1 MGVVPLKDDDDFKK
15 HNKKAVDTAAE
26 ELRVFVGD
34 VEAID
39 AQVSDLNRDRQDMFT
54 VAKSKGYDVKAL
66 RRLIAE
72 RKRDAAELEEE
83 RLAVQHYR
91 ELLL

>member
-1 MGVVPLKDDDDFKK
+1 MGVVPLKDDNDFKK
-15 HNKKAVDTAAE
+15 HNMKAVETASE

-39 AQVSDLNRDRQDMFT
+39 AQVSDLNRDRQDFFT
-54 VAKSKGYDVKAL
+54 LAKSKGYDIKAL
-66 RRLIAE
+66 RTLIAE
-72 RKRDAAELEEE
+72 RRRNAAELEEE

-91 ELLL
+91 DLLL

>member
-15 HNKKAVDTAAE
+15 HNMKAVDNAAE

-39 AQVSDLNRDRQDMFT
+39 AQVSDLNRDRQDLFT
-54 VAKSKGYDVKAL
+54 LAKSKGYDVKAL

>member
-15 HNKKAVDTAAE
+15 HNMKAVDTAAE

-39 AQVSDLNRDRQDMFT
+39 AQVSDLSRDRQDLFT
-54 VAKSKGYDVKAL
+54 LAKSKGYDVKAL

-72 RKRDAAELEEE
+72 RKRDAEELEEE
-83 RLAVQHYR
+83 RLAVQYYR

>member
-15 HNKKAVDTAAE
+15 HNMKAVDTAAE

-39 AQVSDLNRDRQDMFT
+39 AQVSDLNRDRQDLFT
-54 VAKSKGYDVKAL
+54 VARSKGYDVKAL

-72 RKRDAAELEEE
+72 RKRDAEELEEE
-83 RLAVQHYR
+83 RLAVAHYR

>member
-1 MGVVPLKDDDDFKK
+1 MGVVPLKDDNDFKK
-15 HNKKAVDTAAE
+15 HNMKAVETASE

-39 AQVSDLNRDRQDMFT
+39 AQVSDLNRDRQDFFT
-54 VAKSKGYDVKAL
+54 LAKSKGYDIKAL
-66 RRLIAE
+66 RTLIAE
-72 RKRDAAELEEE
+72 RRRNAEELEEE

-91 ELLL
+91 DLLL

>member
-1 MGVVPLKDDDDFKK
+1 
-15 HNKKAVDTAAE
+15 
-26 ELRVFVGD
+26 
-34 VEAID
+34 
-39 AQVSDLNRDRQDMFT
+39 
-54 VAKSKGYDVKAL
+54 L